1 MLCFQSPNIFDA
13 PLRSESCNSGEQPS
27 AVEHDEQKLSSSCR
41 NVFSSLQTTC
51 IDSSVP
57 FDTKCLILP
66 KSECK
71 HKADSAADVDACEQ
85 EHIDVDFKNPDYV
98 QSIVVKLPLIARL
111 RHSLCEKPVLCIKTE
126 IADADKDYCA
136 ADKEDIKPPT
146 SAEVELTDE
155 IQAGSKKETTA
166 AEKGQQ
172 LARETIASIFGTELQ
187 PPVMIKIPIKRRVER
202 DVDEHGDAKRSRTF
216 SGNDDVHDRQHSQ
229 YVIDRLR
236 FCSNTV
242 Q

>member
-1 MLCFQSPNIFDA
+1 
-13 PLRSESCNSGEQPS
+13 
-27 AVEHDEQKLSSSCR
+27 
-41 NVFSSLQTTC
+41 
-51 IDSSVP
+51 VP

-85 EHIDVDFKNPDYV
+85 EHVDVDFKNPDYV

-146 SAEVELTDE
+146 SAEVELTDD
-155 IQAGSKKETTA
+155 SKKETTA

-202 DVDEHGDAKRSRTF
+202 DVDEHCDAKRSRTF
-216 SGNDDVHDRQHSQ
+216 SGNDYVHDRQHSQ